1 MARIDR
7 ARARARAWVWRQI
20 VARHGQIPAART
32 CYGDLG
38 KTIVIRL
45 DASIVIAHS
54 DKAGARGTFKG
65 TYGHHPLLAT
75 CDNTGELLVVML
87 REGNAGSNTGA
98 DHVKVLD
105 AAIAQ
110 IPAAHRR
117 DLLVTID
124 GAGAGHQ
131 IVDHL
136 TALNARHAHRVH
148 YSVGFDLDERARRA
162 ITRLAETGWEP
173 ALDADGKPRKDA
185 HVAELT
191 GLLRALRRRRRPDH
205 RPAQASWP
213 DDLRVI
219 VRREPIPVG
228 MQVSLFEAH
237 DGYRYQVTATNTHG
251 GQLQRLEAR
260 HRVHA
265 RVEDGVRTAKAT
277 GLRRLPSKS
286 WGINEAWCQVVA
298 LAVDLLA
305 WLRHLTLDGDLAKAE
320 PKPLRYK
327 LLHTAAR
334 ITRGQRH
341 RWLNIPPTGPGP
353 TTSPPRS
360 AASRPCPHRPDRG
373 ATVPSTPGRRPRT
386 RPVEPAPGAT
396 AGTARLPTSQPQ
408 DQLAVS
414 QPHQATTSH
423 RRKIEASHQDQQ
435 YLNSYELTG
444 NSGGVFTVVARHL
457 SGSLRQRPLLPLV
470 VRSEAWC
477 WLAQSMSVLTSLPDD
492 VGVPNAIG
500 SGSRSRLAPPIGV
513 FGCVSVRRC
522 RHP

>member
-1 MARIDR
+1 MPQRTGWARDLRVRVAGKGVVSHVGSALLRLLGDKVGLTAALSKAVKVRGFTPDIDRGRLLTDLAVAVADGATAIDDLKALRDQGDLFGHVASTPTAWRCLDEIGGVQLARIDR
-7 ARARARAWVWRQI
+7 ARAKARAWVWRQI
-20 VARHGQIPAART
+20 VARHGHIPSART

-54 DKAGARGTFKG
+54 DKIGAKGTFKG
-65 TYGHHPLLAT
+65 TYGHHPLLAV

-87 REGNAGSNTGA
+87 REGNAGSNTGS
-98 DHVKVLD
+98 DHVKVAD

-110 IPAAHRR
+110 IPAQHRR

-136 TALNARHAHRVH
+136 TTLNARSGHRVH
-148 YSVGFDLDERARRA
+148 YSVGFDLDERTRRA
-162 ITRLAETGWEP
+162 ITRLAHLGWEP
-173 ALDADGKPRKDA
+173 ALDINGKPRKDA

-191 GLLRALRRRRRPDH
+191 GLLRESAEGDKLTG
-205 RPAQASWP
+205 WP
-213 DDLRVI
+213 KDLRII

-228 MQVSLFEAH
+228 MQVSLFEQH
-237 DGYRYQVTATNTHG
+237 DGYRYQVIATNTPG

-305 WLRHLTLDGDLAKAE
+305 WLRHLTLDGDLARAE
-320 PKPLRYK
+320 PKTLRYR

-334 ITRGQRH
+334 ITRGQRQ
-341 RWLNIPPTGPGP
+341 RWLNIPPTWPWANQLA
-353 TTSPPRS
+353 T
-360 AASRPCPHRPDRG
+360 AFDRVL
-373 ATVPSTPGRRPRT
+373 AL
-386 RPVEPAPGAT
+386 PAPT
-396 AGTARLPTSQPQ
+396 
-408 DQLAVS
+408 
-414 QPHQATTSH
+414 
-423 RRKIEASHQDQQ
+423 
-435 YLNSYELTG
+435 
-444 NSGGVFTVVARHL
+444 
-457 SGSLRQRPLLPLV
+457 
-470 VRSEAWC
+470 
-477 WLAQSMSVLTSLPDD
+477 
-492 VGVPNAIG
+492 
-500 SGSRSRLAPPIGV
+500 
-513 FGCVSVRRC
+513 
-522 RHP
+522 

>member
-1 MARIDR
+1 MSKRTGWARDLRVRVSGKGVVSHVGSALLRLLGDKAGLTAALSKALKVRGFTPDIDRGRLLADLAVAVADGATAIDDLKALRHQGDLFGPVASTTTAWRCLDEIGDLQLARIDR
-7 ARARARAWVWRQI
+7 ARATARAWVWRQI
-20 VARHGQIPAART
+20 VARHGQIPATRT

-54 DKAGARGTFKG
+54 DKAGARGTWKG

-98 DHVKVLD
+98 DHVTVLD

-136 TALNARHAHRVH
+136 TALNARSGRTVH
-148 YSVGFDLDERARRA
+148 YSVGFDLDERNRHAISRLPAR
-162 ITRLAETGWEP
+162 TWEP
-173 ALDADGKPRKDA
+173 ALDPDGTPRKDA

-191 GLLRALRRRRRPDH
+191 GLLRESTGPDG
-205 RPAQASWP
+205 QITDKLSQWP
-213 DDLRVI
+213 KDLRI
-219 VRREPIPVG
+219 IARREPIPVG
-228 MQVSLFEAH
+228 MQVSLFEQH
-237 DGYRYQVTATNTHG
+237 DGYRYQITATNTPG

-277 GLRRLPSKS
+277 GLRRLPSKA

-305 WLRHLTLDGDLAKAE
+305 WLRHLTLDGDLARAE
-320 PKPLRYK
+320 PKTLRYR

-341 RWLNIPPTGPGP
+341 RWLNIPPDWPWADHLAT
-353 TTSPPRS
+353 
-360 AASRPCPHRPDRG
+360 AFDRVQ
-373 ATVPSTPGRRPRT
+373 AL
-386 RPVEPAPGAT
+386 PAPT
-396 AGTARLPTSQPQ
+396 
-408 DQLAVS
+408 
-414 QPHQATTSH
+414 
-423 RRKIEASHQDQQ
+423 
-435 YLNSYELTG
+435 
-444 NSGGVFTVVARHL
+444 
-457 SGSLRQRPLLPLV
+457 
-470 VRSEAWC
+470 
-477 WLAQSMSVLTSLPDD
+477 
-492 VGVPNAIG
+492 
-500 SGSRSRLAPPIGV
+500 
-513 FGCVSVRRC
+513 
-522 RHP
+522 

>member
-1 MARIDR
+1 VGSALLRLLGDKVGLTAGLSKALTVRGFHPDIDRGRVLGDLAVAVADGATAIDDLKALRHQGDLFGHVASTPTAWRCLGEIGGLQLARVDR
-7 ARARARAWVWRQI
+7 ARAKARTHVWRQI
-20 VARHGQIPAART
+20 VARHGQIPSART

-54 DKAGARGTFKG
+54 DKIGAKGTFKG

-87 REGNAGSNTGA
+87 REGNAGSNTGT

-105 AAIAQ
+105 AAIGQ

-136 TALNARHAHRVH
+136 TALNRRGHKVH
-148 YSVGFDLDERARRA
+148 YSVGFDLDERTRRA
-162 ITRLAETGWEP
+162 ITRLADLGWEP
-173 ALDADGKPRKDA
+173 ALDADGRPRKDA

-191 GLLRALRRRRRPDH
+191 GLLRQSAGPDGLVTD
-205 RPAQASWP
+205 QLKGWP

-219 VRREPIPVG
+219 VRREPIPAG
-228 MQVSLFEAH
+228 MQVSLFEQH
-237 DGYRYQVTATNTHG
+237 DGHRYQIVATNTAG

-305 WLRHLTLDGDLAKAE
+305 WLRHLTLDGDLARAE
-320 PKPLRYK
+320 PKTVRYR

-334 ITRGQRH
+334 ITRGQRQ
-341 RWLNIPPTGPGP
+341 RWLNIPPDWPWANQLAT
-353 TTSPPRS
+353 
-360 AASRPCPHRPDRG
+360 AFDRVQ
-373 ATVPSTPGRRPRT
+373 AL
-386 RPVEPAPGAT
+386 PAPT
-396 AGTARLPTSQPQ
+396 
-408 DQLAVS
+408 
-414 QPHQATTSH
+414 
-423 RRKIEASHQDQQ
+423 
-435 YLNSYELTG
+435 
-444 NSGGVFTVVARHL
+444 
-457 SGSLRQRPLLPLV
+457 
-470 VRSEAWC
+470 
-477 WLAQSMSVLTSLPDD
+477 
-492 VGVPNAIG
+492 
-500 SGSRSRLAPPIGV
+500 
-513 FGCVSVRRC
+513 
-522 RHP
+522 

>member
-1 MARIDR
+1 MAVADGATAIDDLKALRDQGDLFGPVASTTTAWRCLDEIGAIQLARIDR
-7 ARARARAWVWRQI
+7 ARTKARGWVWRQI
-20 VARHGQIPAART
+20 VARHGQIPSART

-54 DKAGARGTFKG
+54 DKTGAKGTFKG

-136 TALNARHAHRVH
+136 TALNRRGHKVH
-148 YSVGFDLDERARRA
+148 YSVWFDLDERTRRA
-162 ITRLAETGWEP
+162 ITRLGARGWEP

-185 HVAELT
+185 HIAELT
-191 GLLRALRRRRRPDH
+191 GLLRESVGPDG
-205 RPAQASWP
+205 QITDKLSGWP
-213 DDLRVI
+213 DDLRII
-219 VRREPIPVG
+219 VRREPIPAG
-228 MQVSLFEAH
+228 MQVSLFEQH
-237 DGYRYQVTATNTHG
+237 DGYRYQITATNTPG

-305 WLRHLTLDGDLAKAE
+305 WLRHPTLDGDLAKAE
-320 PKPLRYK
+320 PKTLRYR

-334 ITRGQRH
+334 ITRGQRQ
-341 RWLNIPPTGPGP
+341 RWLNIPPDWPWAAQL
-353 TTSPPRS
+353 TT
-360 AASRPCPHRPDRG
+360 AFDRVL
-373 ATVPSTPGRRPRT
+373 AL
-386 RPVEPAPGAT
+386 PAPT
-396 AGTARLPTSQPQ
+396 
-408 DQLAVS
+408 
-414 QPHQATTSH
+414 
-423 RRKIEASHQDQQ
+423 
-435 YLNSYELTG
+435 
-444 NSGGVFTVVARHL
+444 
-457 SGSLRQRPLLPLV
+457 
-470 VRSEAWC
+470 
-477 WLAQSMSVLTSLPDD
+477 
-492 VGVPNAIG
+492 
-500 SGSRSRLAPPIGV
+500 
-513 FGCVSVRRC
+513 
-522 RHP
+522 